1 MSLSQKERAR
11 LRHRSSVVFTFIT
24 LPLDNSHI
32 VPFGKD
38 LLFAFTP
45 FCRQRVLVRVGD
57 HLCLEGFS
65 GELASSFP
73 EGAPRDSR
81 TDTSPLIL
89 ATEPIS
95 SAFDFPCQTVAMAT
109 EGNEVKDERPEM
121 HEEGGDDEVRFSSFL
136 GAPTSHLARSSATMP

>member
-38 LLFAFTP
+38 LLFTFTP

-65 GELASSFP
+65 GELASFP
-73 EGAPRDSR
+73 
-81 TDTSPLIL
+81 
-89 ATEPIS
+89 
-95 SAFDFPCQTVAMAT
+95 
-109 EGNEVKDERPEM
+109 
-121 HEEGGDDEVRFSSFL
+121 VRFPKEHREIPEQTHRPSF
-136 GAPTSHLARSSATMP
+136 